1 MESLTDKLS
10 RLRVV
15 VVEPTYDGNLG
26 QLARAMSNFGLT
38 RLHLVEG
45 SADPASDEARWY
57 ARDEARSIL
66 DRSERHGSLLD
77 AVADCRMV
85 IATSR
90 RLGRRRGP
98 VQTPVELFDELKPW
112 NDPWETAIV
121 FGREAHGLS
130 TAELDLCQRVIWIP
144 TDPAH
149 PSMNLAH
156 SVAVV
161 GYALATAVRAG
172 DYGGLD
178 DDPADLADRQSVEA
192 MFQHAR
198 RVWIRIG
205 YLHYQNPDAILR
217 AWRKLFARTGLTSR
231 DLRVIRALLHQTEW
245 VAKVAGI
252 PPGGPEEAPK
262 ELFDKHRE
270 GLRDSGESG

>member
-1 MESLTDKLS
+1 MESLVAGLS
-10 RLRVV
+10 RVRVV
-15 VVEPTYDGNLG
+15 VVEPAYDGNLG

-38 RLHLVEG
+38 RLHLVGG
-45 SADPASDEARWY
+45 SADPDSDEARWY
-57 ARDEARSIL
+57 ARDEALKVLEGVR
-66 DRSERHGSLLD
+66 RHGSLLE

-98 VQTPVELFDELKPW
+98 VQTPGELFEELAPW
-112 NDPWETAIV
+112 RAPWETAIV

-161 GYALATAVRAG
+161 GYALATAARAG
-172 DYGGLD
+172 DYGRVD
-178 DDPADLADRQSVEA
+178 EEQSEPADRESVEA

-198 RVWIRIG
+198 RVWVRIG

-217 AWRKLFARTGLTSR
+217 AWRKLFARTGLTGR

-252 PPGGPEEAPK
+252 PPGGPEEAP
-262 ELFDKHRE
+262 EGMFDKHGERRRERRE
-270 GLRDSGESG
+270 G